1 MRAPRLG
8 ALPSSSKTDEMEENH
23 KKEETR
29 GPGRL
34 LEAAGGYAGQDHL
47 NLLSW
52 DGMKKSKLAKVFPKV
67 FQFKLHAPK

>member
-8 ALPSSSKTDEMEENH
+8 ALASSSKTDEMEENH

-34 LEAAGGYAGQDHL
+34 PEAAGGYAGQGHL

-52 DGMKKSKLAKVFPKV
+52 DAMKKSKLANVFPKV
-67 FQFKLHAPK
+67 FQFKLETPK